1 MQPCNLNNSF
11 EEYKSAVKRKKPGPE
26 KEELQSIETPMQEC
40 YNNYKLHFDS
50 NDLEHMQPAQVG
62 RLHKSVLLEMYD
74 STNLIIR
81 DFRKKFFDIN
91 RQTYNNLCPYCVIN
105 ESNTTEHI
113 LPKEKYPEF
122 SVDVLN
128 LIPCCSKCNSLKGDT
143 VLGIDNNKLI
153 LNFYTDILPNLQF
166 LFVDVTAKDYINF
179 NYRLENVGNKIDANL
194 FNLIERHF
202 TKLDLINRYN
212 QKAIQQFSEISN
224 RYLAQDFKDEIEFD
238 NFAKIQLKVWRNNNE
253 FYGINHWKQ
262 ALERAC
268 ATSPV
273 FKHYIISSLL

>member
-1 MQPCNLNNSF
+1 MQPCSLNNSF

-40 YNNYKLHFDS
+40 YNNYKIHFDS
-50 NDLEHMQPAQVG
+50 NELEHMQPAEVG
-62 RLHKSVLLEMYD
+62 RLHKSVLLGMFD
-74 STNLIIR
+74 SKNYIIKK
-81 DFRKKFFDIN
+81 FRKKFFETN
-91 RQTYNNLCPYCVIN
+91 LQTYNNLCPYCVIN

-113 LPKEKYPEF
+113 LPKEEYPEF
-122 SVDVLN
+122 AIDVLN
-128 LIPCCSKCNSLKGDT
+128 LIPCCSKCNSLKGGT
-143 VLGIDNNKLI
+143 VLGNENNKLI

-166 LFVDVTAKDYINF
+166 LFVDITEEGSINF
-179 NYRLENVGNKIDANL
+179 SYRLENVDNEINADL

-212 QKAIQQFSEISN
+212 QKAIQLFSEISN
-224 RYLAQDFKDEIEFD
+224 RYIAQDIKDELDFD
-238 NFAKIQLKVWRNNNE
+238 KFANTQLKAWEYNNA

-268 ATSPV
+268 ATSSV
-273 FKHYIISSLL
+273 FKRFIISSLS